1 MLTKNDLDQI
11 EQRVSKPLK
20 EEVQAVE
27 KRLSA
32 NIQSVEQ
39 RLSKQLK
46 SIKLDLSKIKKDT
59 SYTVNF
65 LDREQLKL
73 GERVKKIE
81 KHLELPTPQSP
92 V

>member
-11 EQRVSKPLK
+11 EQRLSKQLK
-20 EEVQAVE
+20 SI
-27 KRLSA
+27 KLD
-32 NIQSVEQ
+32 Q